1 MATFNKNLY
10 RIQEVL
16 SAGVIGG
23 MLTPSNPLHSVR
35 FNGTPVA
42 KQNGDLNFR
51 EASIELRTGTQDQ
64 TPVKGFES
72 VAITEAVGTELEPF
86 EWVTQQIVSGF
97 SRVRVVLRYPNG
109 LYRYSSKG
117 KYQSWNMRYQ
127 IEVSTDNSEWVSVV
141 DVNSSGRSSQ
151 SFDRVHIIDNPTD
164 SETFYIRCRR
174 NHGYGN
180 EREMG
185 GMAWF
190 ANVLLEQ
197 MDLSYPGTA
206 YASLTFDAAST
217 GNTLPERGYRIRGIE
232 CLVPDIYEPTQYDP
246 NTGEITAHAFYRS
259 TVWDGTFI
267 TAHCN
272 DPVWIAYNMLV
283 NEEWGAGKTVDSSYI
298 DIYSFFDASRYN
310 VELVDDEVNPP
321 HPRFVFNGRVN
332 QIDDAQRMANTVLA
346 VCQATIYEEN
356 GLIRVYQDRPSS
368 PSKLFVRSNVVDGNM
383 SFSSSPLSNR
393 LTVAE
398 ITYNDRNNN
407 FEPVTEIVEA
417 SETLLDQ
424 YGYRITNIMQNGVVD
439 RPQAIRAA
447 RYVLE
452 NSLIEGQ
459 SVNLSVGWE
468 NWDASISDLAY
479 VLDETLYPEAIQAR
493 VRSVAGEQIEVLNPL
508 PRDFIDER
516 IIFNVAGGII
526 ETTASGNQGET
537 FFIVDL
543 PDAELELRIND
554 AFVIT
559 DDDLPLYRVNAFQ
572 YNGGEKA
579 LILGFH
585 DPAKY
590 GRIET
595 GEDWEPVYPPVDPE
609 DILPPRNLGAF
620 GNISEGE
627 RTLYIAWEAPA
638 DPDDDTL
645 TDTRISNY
653 FIEINGPNGL
663 IEVSVASTDYALE
676 SAALGAYE
684 ISVTAMTESG
694 TPSPPATVEYDF
706 IVDGSS
712 RLLPPASIGA
722 TFTGKDMT
730 IRWTENPLNAQ
741 DERYS
746 TDAYLISIGDT
757 ILLESRSVR
766 MEYDEEQQ
774 QYLYTYNFDDN
785 VADHG
790 EPVRGVY
797 FGVQV
802 IDNMGLLS
810 EVREGGI
817 ENLAP
822 LAPVQTLNAG
832 IEHVQVSI
840 EPDATLPDWENDVVG
855 FLMEVNG
862 EITDLGNSTLT
873 SFQGSPEVEYI
884 VRTAAYD
891 VFGKTD
897 LNWSPS
903 ESISVGGID
912 IPEIPDFSRTEYI
925 FTGLEWSLNNENGAM
940 TWNAHTV
947 SRFAWNPD
955 TNAYDRTDQNIASAS
970 LPYDSSQPYIV
981 LDFDNATYIRATFDN
996 WYTVGDHLMGEVR
1009 SVDGEFEWY
1018 DEGVN
1023 KLAVNAISAKH
1034 IQADAIVGEKINAR
1048 TTIVIGD
1055 RGTGPNVIILDGT
1068 ATGSEAIIWVGDQE
1082 SAAAGFG
1089 VTAAGDALIR
1099 GNASIGGNALIEAST
1114 TIMGSLDIGG
1124 GAFTVDS
1131 DTGDFRATG
1140 DMALEGAGYIG
1151 EDMEIRGVISASQ
1164 VRGARV
1170 TRESGNFSHQWA
1182 GTECV
1187 IGDGKQDIESRNVN
1201 YSYTGYTTVA
1211 WDDRRSFF
1219 SNVFA
1224 RSAEVIEPV
1233 SNEDRWSIDS
1243 SIHHVTA
1250 FTGSPQGMKMIYD
1263 YGWVSRYLGGN
1274 WGVVRMFDIGYELY
1288 ELISDNSPPARLKED
1303 VSLESNEQHID
1314 IPCKSCEKPLS
1325 QSFSELVTPPKTQ
1338 NYLWAGDA
1346 LYRERVCLTDGC
1358 ENKGKV
1364 MWTMTCLSGVKL
1376 STKDIETMSG
1386 ARQLSKEF
1394 IFEQLDSKEP
1404 NIIPV
1409 PKE

>member
-141 DVNSSGRSSQ
+141 DVDSSGRSSQ
-151 SFDRVHIIDNPTD
+151 SFDRVHIIENPTD
-164 SETFYIRCRR
+164 NETFYIRCRR
-174 NHGYGN
+174 NHGFGN

-185 GMAWF
+185 DMAWF

-246 NTGEITAHAFYRS
+246 NTGEITSHAFYRS

-398 ITYNDRNNN
+398 ITYNERSNN

-417 SETLLDQ
+417 SETLLEQ

-459 SVNLSVGWE
+459 SVTLSVGWE

-479 VLDETLYPEAIQAR
+479 VLDETLYPDAIQGR
-493 VRSVAGEQIEVLNPL
+493 VRMVSGAQVEVLNPL
-508 PRDFIDER
+508 PRGFVDER
-516 IIFNVAGGII
+516 IILNVAGGVI
-526 ETTASGNQGET
+526 ETTATGNQGET

-559 DDDLPLYRVNAFQ
+559 DDELPLYRVNAFQ
-572 YNGGEKA
+572 YNGGEKS
-579 LILGFH
+579 LVLGYH

-595 GEDWEPVYPPVDPE
+595 GEEWEPVYPPVEPE
-609 DILPPRNLGAF
+609 DVLPPRNLGAF

-638 DPDDDTL
+638 DPDDNTL

-663 IEVSVASTDYALE
+663 IEVSVASTDYALN
-676 SAALGAYE
+676 SASLGAYE

-694 TPSPPATVEYDF
+694 TPSPQATVEFDF
-706 IVDGSS
+706 VVDGSS
-712 RLLPPASIGA
+712 RLLPPASINA
-722 TFTGKDMT
+722 TFAGKDMT

-741 DERYS
+741 DGRYS
-746 TDAYLISIGDT
+746 TDAYLISIGNT
-757 ILLESRSVR
+757 ILLESRTVR
-766 MEYDEEQQ
+766 MEYDEDQQ

-810 EVREGGI
+810 EVREGGV

-822 LAPVQTLNAG
+822 LAPRQELIAG
-832 IEHVQVSI
+832 LTNFTVSLL
-840 EPDATLPDWENDVVG
+840 PDATLPDWESDHVG
-855 FLMEVNG
+855 FIIEV
-862 EITDLGNSTLT
+862 DSVQYDVGNQSLVTFDAEPDT
-873 SFQGSPEVEYI
+873 SYQ
-884 VRTAAYD
+884 VRSASYD

-897 LNWSPS
+897 LNFSPADTVTT
-903 ESISVGGID
+903 ISFPD
-912 IPEIPDFSRTEYI
+912 APEIPDVTRREFSFAGLNLSVLDSNGQPLGSITWTQHTAIRAIMNETDSGVTEERKVVEAGSI
-925 FTGLEWSLNNENGAM
+925 PWPS
-940 TWNAHTV
+940 
-947 SRFAWNPD
+947 
-955 TNAYDRTDQNIASAS
+955 
-970 LPYDSSQPYIV
+970 SSQIV
-981 LDFDNATYIRATFDN
+981 FYDWIDNTIKTGSFDN
-996 WYTVGDHLMGEVR
+996 WYGIDRHMHGLWSGDGDFQP
-1009 SVDGEFEWY
+1009 SAAQ
-1018 DEGVN
+1018 GVVSAD
-1023 KLAVNAISAKH
+1023 KMVANAISASH
-1034 IQADAIVGEKINAR
+1034 IQADAVKARNIAVDEKIQ
-1048 TTIVIGD
+1048 IGGT
-1055 RGTGPNVIILDGT
+1055 RGNDNFGIILDGT
-1068 ATGSEAIIWVGDQE
+1068 ATEDSDSVIWSGDNVDSGANAAFAVTRIGDVYSRRNLTVMGSCTING
-1082 SAAAGFG
+1082 
-1089 VTAAGDALIR
+1089 
-1099 GNASIGGNALIEAST
+1099 T
-1114 TIMGSLDIGG
+1114 TILNNNVSVGNGAEHFIQSGRYSAGSGGWHLRGDGVMTMRNDDGDEVMILNPVTGVFEFRGTIYAEEIIGDLVSARGYTNHTEPLPSSREYTTISALNVSNNTGDDATVSISYPVMDLQLGDGGQRLGESCEVGLRVLKDNEVMLEKIRVYSIYPLSEFGSFVQCHFEPTLGNVIDTLSSSDTSRHTYVVQAYMIRLDGVSYMQCGAAQTVGQLFRDG
-1124 GAFTVDS
+1124 GA
-1131 DTGDFRATG
+1131 
-1140 DMALEGAGYIG
+1140 
-1151 EDMEIRGVISASQ
+1151 
-1164 VRGARV
+1164 
-1170 TRESGNFSHQWA
+1170 
-1182 GTECV
+1182 
-1187 IGDGKQDIESRNVN
+1187 
-1201 YSYTGYTTVA
+1201 
-1211 WDDRRSFF
+1211 WD
-1219 SNVFA
+1219 
-1224 RSAEVIEPV
+1224 
-1233 SNEDRWSIDS
+1233 
-1243 SIHHVTA
+1243 
-1250 FTGSPQGMKMIYD
+1250 
-1263 YGWVSRYLGGN
+1263 
-1274 WGVVRMFDIGYELY
+1274 
-1288 ELISDNSPPARLKED
+1288 
-1303 VSLESNEQHID
+1303 
-1314 IPCKSCEKPLS
+1314 
-1325 QSFSELVTPPKTQ
+1325 
-1338 NYLWAGDA
+1338 
-1346 LYRERVCLTDGC
+1346 
-1358 ENKGKV
+1358 
-1364 MWTMTCLSGVKL
+1364 
-1376 STKDIETMSG
+1376 
-1386 ARQLSKEF
+1386 
-1394 IFEQLDSKEP
+1394 
-1404 NIIPV
+1404 
-1409 PKE
+1409 